1 MEKVIPNATPAIV
14 AKNPIKKPVKKKDFT
29 IDVLDKPSDLNIA
42 ISLVLFLMRIVKPE
56 MILKAATTII
66 RVSIKNI
73 TFLSTF
79 KAEKKV
85 LLRSAQEKTYKFGSV
100 F

>member
-42 ISLVLFLMRIVKPE
+42 ISLVLFLMRIC
-56 MILKAATTII
+56 
-66 RVSIKNI
+66 
-73 TFLSTF
+73 
-79 KAEKKV
+79 
-85 LLRSAQEKTYKFGSV
+85 
-100 F
+100 